1 MLREFFCKG
10 TKRQVLGAWS
20 GLLIFVAHALFKAW
34 LKQALN
40 KWYNE
45 FYDKVQTGMPAI
57 EDPELGSGWGN
68 VDLSDVLLERRT
80 SVNHLL
86 LQFCVLVAPSIVVH
100 PVAKYFSQRWTY
112 AWRVA
117 LLRAYLTAWNPV
129 GPAVEGAAQRLHEDT
144 QRFADGVYSCFATL
158 LDSVLTLAVFSP
170 ILLDLGSKVAPPVQS
185 WHSEWLFGIAISGAL
200 GGIFASAIVGRKLV
214 GLEVANQQVEARLR
228 TKLVLLAERPDEAPP
243 PPVANAFQMVLK
255 DMWDNYHRLFTQF
268 VYMNTWLSTFDQAWV
283 IIPYMLCAPLLFAD
297 DPARRISLGTLVATS
312 NAFGKVFDS
321 LAVLSDSW
329 PAVNAF
335 RSVMRR
341 LREFEKKMYEN
352 KSAARLARVAASVA
366 SGTCSATRHMELAE
380 VDADLV
386 STDPRYD
393 SYERGGTSA
402 DDDATRV

>member
-1 MLREFFCKG
+1 MLKEFFCRG
-10 TKRQVLGAWS
+10 GKRAICEAWL

-45 FYDKVQTGMPAI
+45 FYDEVQTAMPAA
-57 EDPELGSGWGN
+57 ETLDAGSGPEN
-68 VDLSDVLLERRT
+68 LLHQRRKT
-80 SVNHLL
+80 VNELL
-86 LQFCVLVAPSIVVH
+86 VQFCLIVAPSILVN
-100 PVAKYFSQRWTY
+100 PVAKYCAQRWTY

-117 LLRAYLTAWNPV
+117 LLRSYLTAWNPV
-129 GPAVEGAAQRLHEDT
+129 GSTVEGAAQRLHEDT
-144 QRFADGVYSCFATL
+144 QRFSDGLFSCFATL
-158 LDSVLTLAVFSP
+158 LDSVLTLVVFSP
-170 ILLDLGSKVAPPVQS
+170 ILTGLGRKVAPPVHGWDS
-185 WHSEWLFGIAISGAL
+185 HWLFIIAVSGAL
-200 GGIFASAIVGRKLV
+200 GGILTSALVGRKLV

-243 PPVANAFQMVLK
+243 PPVANSFQMVLK
-255 DMWDNYHRLFTQF
+255 DMWQNYHRLFTQF
-268 VYMNTWLSTFDQAWV
+268 VLMNTWLGTFDQAWV

-297 DPARRISLGTLVATS
+297 DPSRRISLGTLVATS

-341 LREFEKKMYEN
+341 LSEFEAKVYEDR
-352 KSAARLARVAASVA
+352 SAARLARVAATVS

-380 VDADLV
+380 VDTDLV
-386 STDPRYD
+386 ETDPRYD
-393 SYERGGTSA
+393 
-402 DDDATRV
+402 

>member
-10 TKRQVLGAWS
+10 TKRRVFGAWF

-45 FYDKVQTGMPAI
+45 FYDEVQTGMPAV
-57 EDPELGSGWGN
+57 EGSDAGYGSGDAE
-68 VDLSDVLLERRT
+68 VSDALLERRA

-86 LQFCVLVAPSIVVH
+86 VRFCLLVTPSIVVH

-112 AWRVA
+112 AWRIA
-117 LLRAYLTAWNPV
+117 LLRAYLTAWNPA
-129 GPAVEGAAQRLHEDT
+129 GPAVEGSAQRLHEDT
-144 QRFADGVYSCFATL
+144 QRFSHGVYSCFATL

-170 ILLDLGSKVAPPVQS
+170 ILIELGGKVAPPVQTWDS
-185 WHSEWLFGIAISGAL
+185 GWLFAIAISGAL
-200 GGIFASAIVGRKLV
+200 GGILTSALVGRKLV

-228 TKLVLLAERPDEAPP
+228 TKLVLLAERPDDAPP

-297 DPARRISLGTLVATS
+297 DPSRRISLGTLVATS

-329 PAVNAF
+329 HAVNAF
-335 RSVMRR
+335 RSVIRR
-341 LREFEKKMYEN
+341 LREFEKKVYEN
-352 KSAARLARVAASVA
+352 RSAARLARVAANVA

-386 STDPRYD
+386 ETGRRYD
-393 SYERGGTSA
+393 AYDRGGTCT
-402 DDDATRV
+402 DGIDRL